1 MICLSHACHPSITIS
16 ALNSHVKMPSVGL
29 SAKPLQD
36 PLFSGRDGMSEHVH
50 AKQKQAGRLT
60 ELSDNASCSL
70 ERALRILIQR
80 PVCILQLLCCQ
91 HVFLSCEHARPL
103 LNPPTQGVLRWTRQ
117 HPANTVDA
125 DLCKLAYV

>member
-1 MICLSHACHPSITIS
+1 
-16 ALNSHVKMPSVGL
+16 MPSVGL

-50 AKQKQAGRLT
+50 AKQKQAGKLT

-70 ERALRILIQR
+70 ERALRTLIQR

-91 HVFLSCEHARPL
+91 HVFLSCEQCQA
-103 LNPPTQGVLRWTRQ
+103 PPQPSNTRGETSLRWTRQ